1 MKKDIKDLNYH
12 KCNIMYQVEEK
23 ESRKCFIIICTTK
36 VEYVWA
42 YSRDEAIQICIDKG
56 LNVLIK

>member
-1 MKKDIKDLNYH
+1 MEYK
-12 KCNIMYQVEEK
+12 VEEK
-23 ESRKCFIIICTTK
+23 ESRECFIIICTTK